1 MGKVVIIPPIGI
13 YISIQ
18 AVSEIN
24 TVFIL
29 SYAPPPIPY
38 RKTWSFCIDIERHT
52 ASRDKLRS
60 FVK

>member
-29 SYAPPPIPY
+29 SYAPPPYPI
-38 RKTWSFCIDIERHT
+38 
-52 ASRDKLRS
+52 
-60 FVK
+60 VKHGRFA